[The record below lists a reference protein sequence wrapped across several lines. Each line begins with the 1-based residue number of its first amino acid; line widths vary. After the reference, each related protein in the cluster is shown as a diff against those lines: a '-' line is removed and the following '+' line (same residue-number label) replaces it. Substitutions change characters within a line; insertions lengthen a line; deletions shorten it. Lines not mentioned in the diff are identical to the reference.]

1 MSRLPNSRN
10 APDAEHD
17 GASSHPIA
25 IQVIERAM
33 RLLDALA
40 AQPDPVTLKELS
52 ATTGLHAS
60 TAHRILNDLVVGRYV
75 ERVDNG
81 LYQLGMRL
89 LELGSLVK
97 GRLNVREASISAMR
111 SLHKLTGQTINLS
124 VQQGDEIVYI
134 ERAWSERSG
143 MQVVRA
149 IGGRAPLHL
158 TSTGKLFLSTADSR
172 QVRAYALRTGLAGHT
187 RNSLTDLDR
196 LERELALVRRHG
208 YARDN
213 EELELGVRCIAAGI
227 YDDTGKLVAGLSIS
241 APAERLQDEW
251 IKALVDTAAEISE
264 ALGYEPPG
272 AGPGGFNGLPRPK
285 PPPACSRGIPPPGPR
300 AAHRAKNRLLEKKT
314 PRI

>member
-1 MSRLPNSRN
+1 MPRLSTPRN
-10 APDAEHD
+10 PLDAETE
-17 GASSHPIA
+17 GAPGHPIA

-40 AQPDPVTLKELS
+40 AQQDPVTLKELS

-97 GRLNVREASISAMR
+97 GRLNVREAAISAMR

-134 ERAWSERSG
+134 DRAWSERSG

-158 TSTGKLFLSTADSR
+158 TSTGKLFLSTGDTR

-187 RNSLTDLDR
+187 RNSLTDLDK

-227 YDDTGKLVAGLSIS
+227 FDDTGKLVAGLSIS
-241 APAERLQDEW
+241 APAERLQDDW
-251 IKALVDTAAEISE
+251 IKALVDTASSISE
-264 ALGYEPPG
+264 ALGYEPSVST
-272 AGPGGFNGLPRPK
+272 GFNGLGMAAEALRP
-285 PPPACSRGIPPPGPR
+285 
-300 AAHRAKNRLLEKKT
+300 
-314 PRI
+314 

>member
-1 MSRLPNSRN
+1 MPASSPDSPTP
-10 APDAEHD
+10 AAQPDAD
-17 GASSHPIA
+17 SKSGIRSSEVA
-25 IQVIERAM
+25 IQVIDRAM

-97 GRLNVREASISAMR
+97 GRLNVREAAQSAMR
-111 SLHKLTGQTINLS
+111 TLHRQTGQTINLS

-134 ERAWSERSG
+134 DRAWSERSG

-158 TSTGKLFLSTADSR
+158 TSTGKLFLSIADAR
-172 QVRAYALRTGLAGHT
+172 QVRAYAQRTGLSGHT
-187 RNSLTDLDR
+187 RNSLTDIDR
-196 LERELALVRRHG
+196 LQRELTEVRRHG

-227 YDDTGKLVAGLSIS
+227 QDDTGKLVAGLSIS
-241 APAERLQDEW
+241 APAERMRDEW
-251 IKALVDTAAEISE
+251 IDLLIHTAAGISE
-264 ALGYEPPG
+264 ALGYE
-272 AGPGGFNGLPRPK
+272 AGV
-285 PPPACSRGIPPPGPR
+285 S
-300 AAHRAKNRLLEKKT
+300 AAR
-314 PRI
+314 

>member
-1 MSRLPNSRN
+1 MTANVSD
-10 APDAEHD
+10 PDHERP
-17 GASSHPIA
+17 ASQSPIA

-40 AQPDPVTLKELS
+40 AHSDPVTLKEL
-52 ATTGLHAS
+52 ALATGLHAS

-97 GRLNVREASISAMR
+97 GRLNVHEAAISPMR
-111 SLHKLTGQTINLS
+111 ALHRLTGQTINLS

-134 ERAWSERSG
+134 DRAWSERSG

-158 TSTGKLFLSTADSR
+158 TSTGKLFLSTLESR
-172 QVRAYALRTGLAGHT
+172 QVRAYAMRTGLAGNT
-187 RNSLTDLDR
+187 RNSLTDIDK

-227 YDDTGKLVAGLSIS
+227 FDDSGKLVAGLSIS

-251 IKALVDTAAEISE
+251 IRALTESARSISE
-264 ALGYEPPG
+264 ALGFEPLG
-272 AGPGGFNGLPRPK
+272 ASERGAAGSGFAPQL
-285 PPPACSRGIPPPGPR
+285 AR
-300 AAHRAKNRLLEKKT
+300 AS
-314 PRI
+314 

>member
-1 MSRLPNSRN
+1 MTRFVPAN
-10 APDAEHD
+10 AADAAPLGSGH
-17 GASSHPIA
+17 ANIA

-40 AQPDPVTLKELS
+40 AQPEPVTLKVLA

-60 TAHRILNDLVVGRYV
+60 TAHRILNDLVIGRYV

-81 LYQLGMRL
+81 VYQLGMRL

-97 GRLNVREASISAMR
+97 GRLNVREAALSPMR

-134 ERAWSERSG
+134 DRAWSERSG

-158 TSTGKLFLSTADSR
+158 TSTGKLFLSTADTR
-172 QVRAYALRTGLAGHT
+172 QVRAYAMRTGLSGHT
-187 RNSLTDLDR
+187 RNSLTQLDT

-227 YDDTGKLVAGLSIS
+227 FDDTGKLVAGLSIS

-251 IKALVDTAAEISE
+251 IQRLKETAAHISE
-264 ALGYEPPG
+264 SLGCEG
-272 AGPGGFNGLPRPK
+272 AGQLEFQPDSGG
-285 PPPACSRGIPPPGPR
+285 AQ
-300 AAHRAKNRLLEKKT
+300 AA
-314 PRI
+314 